1 LNDQEQQAMDGPAD
15 GMVLASDFRTP
26 PRILIP
32 KLVRSRERWKAKAS
46 ERKRQYRKEQIRSRD
61 LSLSRQ
67 RWKARAL
74 AAEQELQDV
83 RLQHQRAEADLAQAR
98 SQIAHLQDGAK
109 KN

>member
-1 LNDQEQQAMDGPAD
+1 MDGPAEE
-15 GMVLASDFRTP
+15 MVSASDFRTP

-32 KLVRSRERWKAKAS
+32 KLVRSRDRWKAKAS

-67 RWKARAL
+67 RWKGRAL
-74 AAEQELQDV
+74 DAARELQDL

-98 SQIAHLQDGAK
+98 SQIAQLQDAK

>member
-1 LNDQEQQAMDGPAD
+1 MDGPAE

-26 PRILIP
+26 PRILFP

-46 ERKRQYRKEQIRSRD
+46 ARQRRYRKEQIRSRD

-67 RWKARAL
+67 RWKSRAL
-74 AAEQELQDV
+74 AAEQELQDL
-83 RLQHQRAEADLAQAR
+83 RLQPQRAAADLAQAR
-98 SQIAHLQDGAK
+98 SQIAQLQADAK